1 MSQFK
6 KALLKKYLSKE
17 NEEENESGSEGQQQV
32 GSVQKEPESTV
43 GDETMVEEDSP
54 NSNISLILDGKNWVL
69 PLETQD
75 LDKDEFH
82 PRVTSTPLPG

>member
-1 MSQFK
+1 MFQFK
-6 KALLKKYLSKE
+6 KALLKTYLSKE
-17 NEEENESGSEGQQQV
+17 NEEGNESGSEGQQQV

-54 NSNISLILDGKNWVL
+54 NSNISLIFNGKNWVL
-69 PLETQD
+69 PFETQD

>member
-17 NEEENESGSEGQQQV
+17 HEEENESGSEGQQQV

-54 NSNISLILDGKNWVL
+54 NSNISLIFDGKNWVL
-69 PLETQD
+69 LLETQD

>member
-6 KALLKKYLSKE
+6 KSLLKKY
-17 NEEENESGSEGQQQV
+17 EEENESVSEGQQQV
-32 GSVQKEPESTV
+32 SSVQIEPESTLS
-43 GDETMVEEDSP
+43 DEHVVEEDSP
-54 NSNISLILDGKNWVL
+54 NSNISLIFDGKNWVL

>member
-1 MSQFK
+1 MSQFQK
-6 KALLKKYLSKE
+6 SLLKKY
-17 NEEENESGSEGQQQV
+17 EEENESGSEGQQQV
-32 GSVQKEPESTV
+32 CSVQKEPESTV
-43 GDETMVEEDSP
+43 GDEPVVEEDLP
-54 NSNISLILDGKNWVL
+54 NSNISLIFDGKNWVL

>member
-6 KALLKKYLSKE
+6 KALLKKYLSQG

-32 GSVQKEPESTV
+32 GSVQKETESTV

-54 NSNISLILDGKNWVL
+54 NSNISLIFYGKNWVL
-69 PLETQD
+69 PLETQG

>member
-43 GDETMVEEDSP
+43 GDETMVGEDSP
-54 NSNISLILDGKNWVL
+54 NSNIFLFLIGKIGFY
-69 PLETQD
+69 PL
-75 LDKDEFH
+75 K
-82 PRVTSTPLPG
+82 PKI